1 MMNVL
6 IVGGAGYVGGGIV
19 DTLSKIHDV
28 RVYDSL
34 IYEESY
40 RKDIPFIYGDIR
52 DRDLLKEH
60 LNWADSVIWLAAL
73 VGDGACAINPD
84 LTFEIN
90 SESVM
95 WLKDNFKGRIVF
107 LSTCS
112 VYGAQDTELDETSDT
127 NPLSEYASS
136 KLKAEEILEGTNS
149 IIFRLGTLFGVSDK
163 FARIRLDLVVN
174 VLVTKALLEGK
185 MSVFGGEQWRPLL
198 HVNDVASAIETT
210 LDSDMKGI
218 YNLHYKNYKI
228 IDIAEEIIKKVPDS
242 VIETTPMHFQDS
254 RNYRVSS
261 DKLSKASGFKPSLGL
276 AVGIDE
282 IYNLVSE
289 KRIKDVNDPRY
300 SNQSFLQQYGIT

>member
-1 MMNVL
+1 MNVL

-19 DTLSKIHDV
+19 DTLSKNHDV

-40 RKDIPFIYGDIR
+40 RKDIPFIYGDVR
-52 DRDLLKEH
+52 DRDLLKKH
-60 LNWADSVIWLAAL
+60 LNWADSIIWLAAL
-73 VGDGACAINPD
+73 VGDGACSINPK

-90 SESVM
+90 SASVQ
-95 WLKDNFKGRIVF
+95 WLKENFKGRIVF

-112 VYGAQDTELDETSDT
+112 VYGAQDSVLNEESDT
-127 NPLSEYASS
+127 SPLSEYASS
-136 KLKAEEILEGTNS
+136 KLEAEKILEETDS

-198 HVNDVASAIETT
+198 HVNDVASAIDVT
-210 LDSDMKGI
+210 LDTDLKGI

-228 IDIAEEIIKKVPDS
+228 IDIAEEINKKVPTS
-242 VIETTPMHFQDS
+242 TIETTPMNFQDS

-261 DKLSKASGFKPSLGL
+261 KKLLESSGFEASFDLS
-276 AVGIDE
+276 VGIDQ
-282 IYNLVSE
+282 IYKLISE
-289 KRIKDVNDPRY
+289 ERIKDVNDPRY
-300 SNQSFLQQYGIT
+300 SNQSFLQQYGLS